1 MKIIINGKV
10 YSKKY
15 ISGVQRYQIEIVKEL
30 DKIVN
35 PDTVEVIVPK
45 DATIPKFKNIKVKKY
60 GKLKG
65 GILWE
70 QIEFPRYVHK
80 NKAISL
86 NLGNTAPMVNPRNC
100 MYS

>member
-30 DKIVN
+30 DKIVK
-35 PDTVEVIVPK
+35 PDIVEVIVPK
-45 DATIPKFKNIKVKKY
+45 NASMPKFKNIKVKKY

-65 GILWE
+65 ILWE
-70 QIEFPRYVHK
+70 QIEFPRYVYK

-86 NLGNTAPMVNPRNC
+86 NLGNTAPMVNLRNC